1 VTFELPEAGIKEQL
15 PAGSERSLPRAM
27 WNGACGRCP
36 NCGKGRIFAG
46 YLATTPECSA
56 CGEAFHHHRAD
67 DLPAYLNILVTG
79 HVVVG
84 TMMVA
89 MDSEILPMWGF
100 TVLTAG
106 IAVAVSALMMRPLK
120 GAVVGLQWALRMH
133 GFGGND
139 D

>member
-1 VTFELPEAGIKEQL
+1 
-15 PAGSERSLPRAM
+15 M

-36 NCGKGRIFAG
+36 NCGKGRIFADF
-46 YLATTPECSA
+46 LATNRECRD
-56 CGEAFHHHRAD
+56 CGEQLYHHRAD

-89 MDSEILPMWGF
+89 MDSELLPMWGF
-100 TVLTAG
+100 TVITAG
-106 IAVAVSALMMRPLK
+106 IAVAVSAMMMRPLK